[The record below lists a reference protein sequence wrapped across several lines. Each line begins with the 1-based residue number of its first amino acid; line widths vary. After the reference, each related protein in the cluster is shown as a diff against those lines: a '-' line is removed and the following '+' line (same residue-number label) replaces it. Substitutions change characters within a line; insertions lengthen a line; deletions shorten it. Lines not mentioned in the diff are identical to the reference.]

1 MMKKNKKMARGVYVS
16 LIAGASAL
24 SACSGVGVPPTKEIG
39 NTEMTIR
46 KAEESNAINYAPLE
60 LRFAQD
66 NLKAAKAAME
76 QEEYDKARTL
86 AEMALADATAAEAKS
101 NAAKAQKF
109 AQELQES
116 IRALKAEVERMHSG
130 EK

>member
-16 LIAGASAL
+16 LIAGATAF
-24 SACSGVGVPPTKEIG
+24 SACTGAGVPPTREIA

-66 NLKAAKAAME
+66 NLNAAKAAME
-76 QEEYDKARTL
+76 REEYDKARTL
-86 AEMALADATAAEAKS
+86 AEMALADATTAEAKS

-130 EK
+130 ER